1 MSYAYAINTRGVPI
15 IDSAN
20 ISASNMVLFTNIGIG
35 EKQHDDRYRYQYL
48 YSSI

>member
-1 MSYAYAINTRGVPI
+1 MLEI
-15 IDSAN
+15 IGSAD
-20 ISASNMVLFTNIGIG
+20 ISASDMVLFTNIGIC